1 MFFEWPVKELIGIS
15 KMKVMKNEQEL
26 QTDVTMREVDG
37 TLDLAKKMR
46 LLHHEAITDANT

>member
-1 MFFEWPVKELIGIS
+1 
-15 KMKVMKNEQEL
+15 MKVMKNEQEL